1 MAFQDVYELVDVQS
15 HQGQEVLNVYFY
27 QNNNIL
33 NGGATAEDLANEFIE
48 EVLPEIVAIQVVD
61 LIHTEIRVRNLYNA
75 ADSHTTA
82 ISEAG
87 AIGTDNFPTFNA
99 VGFRLVQD
107 NGAIRNGAKRIGGI
121 PEDAALDGVI
131 TGAPYIA
138 ALDTLGDKLADT
150 LAIIAA
156 DVFMPVVVGRILD
169 GGSYRLPDNAGEAVL
184 GAIVEGVFN
193 VLLTSQTSR
202 KIGVGE

>member
-1 MAFQDVYELVDVQS
+1 MAFQDVYELVDVQT
-15 HQGQEVLNVYFY
+15 HQGQEILNVYFY
-27 QNNNIL
+27 QNNNVL
-33 NGGATAEDLANEFIE
+33 NGGATAEDLATVFIS
-48 EVLPEIVAIQVVD
+48 EVIPEILDVQVTE
-61 LIHTEIRVRNLYNA
+61 LIHTEIRVRNLYTP
-75 ADSHTTA
+75 ADAHTEA

-87 AIGTDNFPTFNA
+87 AIATDNFPTFNA

-121 PEDAALDGVI
+121 PEDAAADGVI

-138 ALDTLGDKLADT
+138 ALDELGDKMADT
-150 LAIIAA
+150 LPILLA

-169 GGSYRLPDNAGEAVL
+169 GGSYRLPENAGEAVL
-184 GAIVEGVFN
+184 GAILEGVFN
-193 VLLTSQTSR
+193 ILVTSQTSR